1 MRHVVLWM
9 IVVFMIGCAPKPPK
23 STGPLVDTLIGKK
36 IIFTDTPPDT
46 PINTNQPPRRIAF
59 TFSQDGYIQVDR
71 MPTPREEFKVVK
83 SGGDSFDAHLEK
95 YVMDG
100 LEVKVWR
107 IEGRHLEIMTLFSFP
122 KSNITK
128 GDKVRSPKLAMGKE
142 EVAMKLSA
150 NPFIQQSTN
159 IWVYSI
165 EPAK

>member
-1 MRHVVLWM
+1 M
-9 IVVFMIGCAPKPPK
+9 IVVSMVGCAPKPPE
-23 STGPLVDTLIGKK
+23 STGPLVDKLVGKK

-46 PINTNQPPRRIAF
+46 PINTNQPPRRITF
-59 TFSQDGYIQVDR
+59 TFNQDGYIQVDR
-71 MPTPREEFKVVK
+71 VPTPREEFKLVK
-83 SGGDSFDAHLEK
+83 SGGDGFDAHLET

-128 GDKVRSPKLAMGKE
+128 GDKVRSPKLAMPDLLIE
-142 EVAMKLSA
+142 KLTA
-150 NPFIQQSTN
+150 NPFIKQSTN